1 MKLRNKI
8 LTLLTLLLAM
18 GSAIQAQ
25 DFATR
30 VKKDKDIAAGVY
42 HPYHHGDLTDTPAPK
57 GYAPFYISHYG
68 RHGSRYHTGDR
79 FFKAGIAGLEKAMK
93 EGILNETGKRLYHD
107 FFTIVNEHNGMEG
120 ELSPRGALE
129 HRGIASRMY
138 ERFPEVFRDKSRY
151 EVDSKASI
159 VPRCLISMANFTTQ
173 LKDENPRLQFTFDT
187 GKKYYNYI
195 AKSIPSTELFDKC
208 NHYEDSV
215 RAATCHYDKLM
226 ELIFTDKEKGIAA
239 VKDPQKFIKSIFL
252 TGSICGDLDFLG
264 IDLFDYLDPEE
275 LAEQSLVRSDKFYG
289 QFGNSLEWGATSSAV
304 AKDLVNDFVSKA
316 DAALAKVSA
325 RAADLRFGHDTGILP
340 FFGLIGIKGMDI
352 RYPMS
357 EGHEHW
363 TTYDNIPMGTNF
375 QMVFYRNKKDDILV
389 KMLYNEQET
398 GIPALTPVSG
408 PYYKWSDVRE
418 HFISV
423 AR

>member
-1 MKLRNKI
+1 
-8 LTLLTLLLAM
+8 
-18 GSAIQAQ
+18 
-25 DFATR
+25 
-30 VKKDKDIAAGVY
+30 
-42 HPYHHGDLTDTPAPK
+42 
-57 GYAPFYISHYG
+57 
-68 RHGSRYHTGDR
+68 
-79 FFKAGIAGLEKAMK
+79 
-93 EGILNETGKRLYHD
+93 
-107 FFTIVNEHNGMEG
+107 
-120 ELSPRGALE
+120 
-129 HRGIASRMY
+129 
-138 ERFPEVFRDKSRY
+138 
-151 EVDSKASI
+151 
-159 VPRCLISMANFTTQ
+159 
-173 LKDENPRLQFTFDT
+173 
-187 GKKYYNYI
+187 
-195 AKSIPSTELFDKC
+195 
-208 NHYEDSV
+208 
-215 RAATCHYDKLM
+215 M